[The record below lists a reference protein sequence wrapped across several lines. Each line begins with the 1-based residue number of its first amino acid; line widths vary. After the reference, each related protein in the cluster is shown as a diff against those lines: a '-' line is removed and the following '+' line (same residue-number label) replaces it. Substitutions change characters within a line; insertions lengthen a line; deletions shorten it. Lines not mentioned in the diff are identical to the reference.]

1 MQGINFL
8 SEAFSQL
15 HDFTDAELA
24 ELIDVLEA
32 ERPRAVVPA
41 IAAYVDL
48 VLCAATSVLYRRL
61 EAEGDHQ
68 GAFAVLEHFGAPERS

>member
-15 HDFTDAELA
+15 NDLTNGELA

-32 ERPRAVVPA
+32 ERPRVVIPA
-41 IAAYVDL
+41 IAAYVEL
-48 VLCAATSVLYRRL
+48 ALCAATSVLYRRL
-61 EAEGDHQ
+61 EDEGDHQ
-68 GAFAVLEHFGAPERS
+68 GALTVLERFASTEPS